1 MKKILF
7 YVFLFI
13 NIIIYNANAE
23 ISYIDINYILK
34 TYEVGKH
41 LNLHINKKKTE
52 FSKKFKTIENELIK
66 KEKLLLEQQNI
77 LSTEEF
83 QNKIKLLS
91 KEVKD
96 FNREKK
102 LNIDNLNQFKVEKTK
117 EILKELNPIITN
129 FVDINSISIVMPK
142 KNIIVGKKNLDI
154 TEKILKLLDKTIV
167 KLNF

>member
-23 ISYIDINYILK
+23 IAYIDINYILK
-34 TYEVGKH
+34 TSEVGKH